1 MRTFLALGL
10 IAAGCAVIGALIA
23 PRGSNPGFADAAA
36 VLAFAGLAA
45 VAIERSIEGIFTVL
59 ASPLGQWWPLSTVK
73 RLFDTVEEQTNALFT
88 DVFGRVKAALV
99 EAQTAAEASD
109 QGVEEIEAAIAQVE
123 AAHGSLSAQFEDAR
137 RNLAPGSSR
146 LQRVSEVNRAMSDQL
161 AIASEAA
168 GKVAIEAHRAL
179 TAAAETTDRALL
191 VISAFD
197 DNPARRMASLIM
209 GASIGMLAAGGLGLN
224 LFAATLG
231 DADGSAVPGL
241 LAGALGVVLTG
252 IVIGFGA
259 SPTHEVIGALR
270 EYKEGRRGGQAIGGG
285 RPMDLPLRDIGGP
298 PPTRAGAAPTFTPLV
313 RPTVVVRR
321 TR

>member
-1 MRTFLALGL
+1 L
-10 IAAGCAVIGALIA
+10 IAVGWAAIGALIA
-23 PRGSNPGFADAAA
+23 PKGANPGFVDAAA

-73 RLFDTVEEQTNALFT
+73 RLFDTVEAETNGLFT
-88 DVFGRVKAALV
+88 DVFTRVKEAL
-99 EAQTAAEASD
+99 ADARKAAEGSA
-109 QGVEEIEAAIAQVE
+109 ERIAEIDAGIAQVE
-123 AAHGSLSAQFEDAR
+123 AAHAKLSAQFEDAR

-161 AIASEAA
+161 AIACEAA
-168 GKVAIEAHRAL
+168 GKVAGTAHQAL
-179 TAAAETTDRALL
+179 ETTADATDRALL

-197 DNPARRMASLIM
+197 DNPARRIASLIM

-231 DADGSAVPGL
+231 DANGSDVPGL
-241 LAGALGVVLTG
+241 LAGALGVVITG

-259 SPTHEVIGALR
+259 SPTHEVIGALK
-270 EYKEGRRGGQAIGGG
+270 EYKESRRGGQAIGGQAIDGGG
-285 RPMDLPLRDIGGP
+285 RVDMPLRDIGGP
-298 PPTRAGAAPTFTPLV
+298 PPTRAGTGATFTPLV